1 MSERGGRGGLA
12 LVSEGCFQVLSC
24 PTLPGGSSG
33 GGGGGSGGGGRD
45 NGDNSCGD
53 GLKWSTRR
61 WAGAG
66 HGRGCGGAS
75 GAGVSAQFSMRLC
88 KALHREWTQN
98 PVAHREPSQ
107 NLGGGRPFLWR
118 PRI

>member
-1 MSERGGRGGLA
+1 MRGGGRGGLA

-61 WAGAG
+61 WAQLDLLLNK
-66 HGRGCGGAS
+66 GRL
-75 GAGVSAQFSMRLC
+75 V
-88 KALHREWTQN
+88 
-98 PVAHREPSQ
+98 
-107 NLGGGRPFLWR
+107 
-118 PRI
+118 